1 MKLSRKVIGLVF
13 ICALLLTL
21 CACGGGQGQNADS
34 EDSIV
39 VAVSIVPEETFV
51 KAVCGELAEVVVM
64 IPPGYSPEN
73 YEPTPQ
79 EMVSFSNAAIYFTI
93 GVPSEEQGILPAVDE
108 HTKIVPLHEI
118 CARTYDELQI
128 DGGRDPH
135 IWLSP
140 KRAIVMVQAIADEM
154 SALDPEH
161 AVIYAANAE
170 SYTAELEAAD
180 AELAEMLSGLSERSF
195 IVFHPSFGYFADD
208 YGLDMLALE
217 EHGKEATAER
227 LAELTDYAKEH
238 NIKIIF
244 HQAEVDSRQ
253 SAAFAEEIGGKAVK
267 LDPLS
272 GDYINNLK
280 AMAAAIAEGAGQ

>member
-1 MKLSRKVIGLVF
+1 MKSSRKAIGLIVLS
-13 ICALLLTL
+13 ALMLSL
-21 CACGGGQGQNADS
+21 CACGGGRRQAEPEGG
-34 EDSIV
+34 IV
-39 VAVSIVPEETFV
+39 AAVSIVPEETFV
-51 KAVCGELAEVVVM
+51 KAVCGDLAETVVM
-64 IPPGYSPEN
+64 IPPGYSPES

-79 EMVSFSNAAIYFTI
+79 EMVSFSKADIYFTI
-93 GVPSEEQGILPAVDE
+93 GVPAEEQGILPAAGGS
-108 HTKIVPLHEI
+108 TKIVPLHEI

-140 KRAIVMVQAIADEM
+140 KRAVVMVRAIADEM
-154 SALDPEH
+154 SALDPE
-161 AVIYAANAE
+161 NAE
-170 SYTAELEAAD
+170 IYSSNAASYISELEAAD
-180 AELAEMLSGLSERSF
+180 AEISKLLSGLDERSF
-195 IVFHPSFGYFADD
+195 IVFHPSFGYFAGD
-208 YGLDMLALE
+208 YGLEMLALE

-227 LAELTDYAKEH
+227 LAELTDYAREH
-238 NIKIIF
+238 NIKVIF